1 MTHRPLV
8 SVIVPAKDQAPY
20 VSDALASLAL
30 QFDDPAVLEVLVVDD
45 GSTDG
50 TGELAAS
57 FADRLPGLRVLRN
70 ESTAGLATARNQGL
84 DAAGGAYIAF
94 LDGDDWL
101 APGHLA
107 ACLDSLRRLDVDFVR
122 TDHVTV
128 EEGRRTL
135 VRAPQ
140 ARRGTALDPRE
151 SILPADARAM
161 VDYPY
166 AWAGLFQRRVAERGL
181 LRFPDGLR
189 TAEDRPWIW
198 RLHLQADSFAVVN
211 APGVIYRRGVPTS
224 LTQVCDERQLDFLPS
239 FAMIFDLVQTV
250 EDPTLF
256 WPKVARQFCA
266 VACHHLGRDNWP
278 GDLREP
284 LRAGITQAL
293 AAMPQ
298 EACQGALDT
307 LDAERRAALLP
318 LLPGGPG
325 RFTGS
330 VPAESVPAAPAG
342 VSP

>member
-20 VSDALASLAL
+20 ISDALASLVL

-70 ESTAGLATARNQGL
+70 ESPAGLATARNQGL
-84 DAAGGAYIAF
+84 DAAEGRYIAY

-101 APGHLA
+101 APGHLT

-122 TDHVTV
+122 TDHVTA
-128 EEGRRTL
+128 EQGGRTL

-140 ARRGTALDPRE
+140 ARRGIALDPRE
-151 SILPADARAM
+151 SILPDRESTL

-166 AWAGLFQRRVAERGL
+166 AWAGMFQRRVAERGL

-198 RLHLQADSFAVVN
+198 RLHLEADSFAVVN
-211 APGVIYRRGVPTS
+211 APGVLYRRGVSTS
-224 LTQVCDERQLDFLPS
+224 LTQIFDERQLDFLPS
-239 FAMIFDLVQTV
+239 FGLVFDLIRASG
-250 EDPTLF
+250 DSALF
-256 WPKVARQFCA
+256 WPKATRQFCA
-266 VACHHLGRDNWP
+266 IACHHLGRKDNWP
-278 GDLREP
+278 KDLHGRLQEGTT
-284 LRAGITQAL
+284 RAL
-293 AAMPQ
+293 AVIPGEVLSA
-298 EACQGALDT
+298 ALDD
-307 LDAERRAALLP
+307 LDAERRAVLLP
-318 LLPGGPG
+318 LLPPPLLSGDPA
-325 RFTGS
+325 RFAGS
-330 VPAESVPAAPAG
+330 AVPAG
-342 VSP
+342 VFP